1 MFKRIIKIL
10 IACLILILC
19 IAPTVMMTYFVYA
32 GDAIEPEVVEE
43 EEEITRVEVETS
55 VVETYTHEKIME
67 IKERIASAPK
77 LTQEEIELI
86 ALLTMAE
93 AEGEPELG
101 KRWVI
106 DTVLNRY
113 ENGNYGETI
122 HDVVYAKNQYT
133 AMHGERV
140 TRCYV
145 REDIVQ
151 LVKEEIVSRT
161 NEEVLYFRTGHY
173 HNFGTPITQIGNHY
187 FSTR

>member
-1 MFKRIIKIL
+1 MFKRFLNVLMVCFIL
-10 IACLILILC
+10 VLC
-19 IAPTVMMTYFVYA
+19 IGPTVMMTYFVYA
-32 GDAIEPEVVEE
+32 GEAVEPVVVEE
-43 EEEITRVEVETS
+43 NIPRVEVEAT
-55 VVETYTHEKIME
+55 VVETYTHEQIANLKEKIA
-67 IKERIASAPK
+67 KAPK
-77 LTQEEIELI
+77 LTQDEIELI
-86 ALLTMAE
+86 ALATMAE

-106 DTVLNRY
+106 DTILNRY
-113 ENGNYGETI
+113 ENGNYGKTI

-161 NEEVLYFRTGHY
+161 NDEVLYFRTGHY
-173 HNFGTPITQIGNHY
+173 HNFGTPMTQIGNHY

>member
-1 MFKRIIKIL
+1 MVKKFMKIL
-10 IACLILILC
+10 MVCFMLVLC
-19 IAPTVMMTYFVYA
+19 IGPTVMMTYFAYA
-32 GDAIEPEVVEE
+32 GDAIEPVEVVEE
-43 EEEITRVEVETS
+43 TPRVEVEAS
-55 VVETYTHEKIME
+55 VVETYTHEQIANLKEKI
-67 IKERIASAPK
+67 ANAPK
-77 LTQEEIELI
+77 LTKEEIELI

-106 DTVLNRY
+106 DTVLNRL
-113 ENGNYGETI
+113 ENGNYGETVR
-122 HDVVYAKNQYT
+122 DVVYAKNQYT

-140 TRCYV
+140 TKCYV
-145 REDIVQ
+145 REDIVK

-173 HNFGTPITQIGNHY
+173 HNFGTPMTQIGNHY